1 MGEAGGKGA
10 GPEGDP
16 RNTPL
21 SALLLYVLGFMG
33 ALALAAWV
41 LARLLRRG

>member
-1 MGEAGGKGA
+1 MDEEGGKGA
-10 GPEGDP
+10 GPGDDP

-33 ALALAAWV
+33 ALALAAWI